1 MGLGGVNP
9 AGLRPLPSLAPTTDE
24 SILRL
29 VGPGPWALGW
39 AIRREESLRSPRER
53 KPKRERPWPWP
64 SPEHTHTRAHAQPP
78 CPPRRRRASA
88 ASWTRTSP
96 PPTTSPPRRR
106 SPSCCAASAT
116 SSAPPSAASRRS
128 SPPRPRHGSRAPRGP
143 APRSAASAA
152 QQQVRSLGSA
162 RLASPPSLAEEYTP
176 GAPSALSDPP
186 PRVPFF
192 FQAEPSPRRT
202 RGRGRCGTSA
212 CPRSCGRSNVSAP
225 FGSTRV
231 SVSSSLPLSLLPWV
245 PTRQLY
251 CIEILHWNACDKS
264 CLL

>member
-1 MGLGGVNP
+1 LGRRG
-9 AGLRPLPSLAPTTDE
+9 ADE
-24 SILRL
+24 RARVCILRL

-39 AIRREESLRSPRER
+39 AIRREGKPEEPTR
-53 KPKRERPWPWP
+53 KKTQKGKAMAMAMAIHPPN
-64 SPEHTHTRAHAQPP
+64 THTRARTTTMPP
-78 CPPRRRRASA
+78 PAGGGPPRLPGRALRLPRRPRRRAGARRAA
-88 ASWTRTSP
+88 APRVRRAPRLP
-96 PPTTSPPRRR
+96 PPPRGAARRR
-106 SPSCCAASAT
+106 GRVMARALRGGPLRA
-116 SSAPPSAASRRS
+116 
-128 SPPRPRHGSRAPRGP
+128 PPRPLLNSRFAR
-143 APRSAASAA
+143 
-152 QQQVRSLGSA
+152 SA

-186 PRVPFF
+186 PRVPLF